1 VSHTSSSSS
10 SARGRLIEETA
21 NRKTLEAKL
30 TLLKEKQEL
39 AERKLPLQKMK
50 EEKEYHL
57 KQQEEIFKMKMELA
71 QSAEKEEIY
80 AKAEA
85 NERGELSHIGEIEEQ
100 IEEVDLSTK
109 SKIKTEESPL
119 AAE

>member
-1 VSHTSSSSS
+1 
-10 SARGRLIEETA
+10 
-21 NRKTLEAKL
+21 
-30 TLLKEKQEL
+30 
-39 AERKLPLQKMK
+39 MK

-100 IEEVDLSTK
+100 IEEVDHSTK